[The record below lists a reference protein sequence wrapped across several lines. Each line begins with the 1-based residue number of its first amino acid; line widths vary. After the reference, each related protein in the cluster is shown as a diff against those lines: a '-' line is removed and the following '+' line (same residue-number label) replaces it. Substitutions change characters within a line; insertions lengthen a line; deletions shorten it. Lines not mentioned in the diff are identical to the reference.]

1 LPKRS
6 TNLSALLC
14 EDRLKCY
21 IPLIVDLDHTLI
33 DTDLLVESSI
43 ATLKK
48 SPWLV
53 ALYPFWL
60 LQGKGYLKAQ
70 LIKHI
75 SVFKCCVLRITLA
88 GTLTKIAKFEASHTG
103 KSRIWSPI

>member
-1 LPKRS
+1 MVTDIVK
-6 TNLSALLC
+6 ALFAKTLNQF
-14 EDRLKCY
+14 
-21 IPLIVDLDHTLI
+21 ISHTLI

-70 LIKHI
+70 LIKHPY
-75 SVFKCCVLRITLA
+75 CV
-88 GTLTKIAKFEASHTG
+88 KTG
-103 KSRIWSPI
+103 

>member
-1 LPKRS
+1 MNK
-6 TNLSALLC
+6 N
-14 EDRLKCY
+14 

-53 ALYPFWL
+53 ALYPNSGSESFSC
-60 LQGKGYLKAQ
+60 
-70 LIKHI
+70 I
-75 SVFKCCVLRITLA
+75 
-88 GTLTKIAKFEASHTG
+88 
-103 KSRIWSPI
+103 SPISTSAFSIFSGSVVSSCCCL

>member
-1 LPKRS
+1 
-6 TNLSALLC
+6 
-14 EDRLKCY
+14 
-21 IPLIVDLDHTLI
+21 
-33 DTDLLVESSI
+33 LVESSI

-70 LIKHI
+70 LIKHCDIDI
-75 SVFKCCVLRITLA
+75 STLPYNQTTIDYINKRKKA
-88 GTLTKIAKFEASHTG
+88 GNSGSESFSCI
-103 KSRIWSPI
+103 SPISTSAFSIFSGSVVSSCCCL

>member
-1 LPKRS
+1 MRGSGKN
-6 TNLSALLC
+6 NL
-14 EDRLKCY
+14 
-21 IPLIVDLDHTLI
+21 IPLIVDWDHTLI

-60 LQGKGYLKAQ
+60 LKLTEKP
-70 LIKHI
+70 L
-75 SVFKCCVLRITLA
+75 VLVMQR
-88 GTLTKIAKFEASHTG
+88 
-103 KSRIWSPI
+103 

>member
-1 LPKRS
+1 
-6 TNLSALLC
+6 
-14 EDRLKCY
+14 
-21 IPLIVDLDHTLI
+21 
-33 DTDLLVESSI
+33 LLVESSI

-70 LIKHI
+70 LIKHCDIDI
-75 SVFKCCVLRITLA
+75 STLPYNQTTINYINKRKKA
-88 GTLTKIAKFEASHTG
+88 GTQVSGNRGLNQQISINQ
-103 KSRIWSPI
+103 RMV